1 MYACVRLPSY
11 CRAHQGYGGS
21 VRASSSFP
29 RRVVVVDDSALFRD
43 LLVEFL
49 DEEEGFAVVG
59 TADDGAAAEALIDL
73 TDPDVVI
80 LDVHLP
86 TVCGLDVLEHTRG
99 RHSDTVFVVNS
110 SDDAIEQEAVRRGAD
125 VCVDK
130 TTPFDEICDAIVHA
144 QDHD

>member
-1 MYACVRLPSY
+1 MRT
-11 CRAHQGYGGS
+11 G
-21 VRASSSFP
+21 SSSP
-29 RRVVVVDDSALFRD
+29 RRVVVVDDSELFRD

-49 DEEEGFAVVG
+49 EDEEGFAVVG

-86 TVCGLDVLEHTRG
+86 TMCGLDVLEHTRG

-110 SDDAIEQEAVRRGAD
+110 SDDEIEQEAVRRGAD

-144 QDHD
+144 GEGD

>member
-1 MYACVRLPSY
+1 MYACVRSSSY
-11 CRAHQGYGGS
+11 CRAHQGYCGS
-21 VRASSSFP
+21 ARASSSFP

>member
-1 MYACVRLPSY
+1 V
-11 CRAHQGYGGS
+11 H
-21 VRASSSFP
+21 ASSSSP

-73 TDPDVVI
+73 TEPDVVI

-86 TVCGLDVLEHTRG
+86 SVCGLDVLEHTRA

>member
-1 MYACVRLPSY
+1 MRGSPS
-11 CRAHQGYGGS
+11 S
-21 VRASSSFP
+21 P
-29 RRVVVVDDSALFRD
+29 RRVVVVDDSELFRE

-49 DEEEGFAVVG
+49 EDEEGFAVVG
-59 TADDGAAAEALIDL
+59 IADDGAAAEALIDL
-73 TDPDVVI
+73 TEPDVVI

-86 TVCGLDVLEHTRG
+86 TVCGLDVLEHTRP
-99 RHSDTVFVVNS
+99 RHTGTVFVVNS

-144 QDHD
+144 EEGD

>member
-1 MYACVRLPSY
+1 MRS
-11 CRAHQGYGGS
+11 
-21 VRASSSFP
+21 SSSFP
-29 RRVVVVDDSALFRD
+29 RRVVVVDDSEPFRE

-49 DEEEGFAVVG
+49 EEEEGFAVVG

-73 TDPDVVI
+73 TEPDVVI

-86 TVCGLDVLEHTRG
+86 TVCGLDVLEHTRP
-99 RHSDTVFVVNS
+99 RHTDTVFVVNS

-130 TTPFDEICDAIVHA
+130 TTPFDEICDAIVQA
-144 QDHD
+144 EEGE